1 MIQWWQSLTTAQEIF
16 AYVAIPATLILILQ
30 TLLLLL
36 GLGDHDGDTD
46 LSGHDHDVFAGHDSP
61 ADMDH
66 ADLPHDGI
74 FGHDHPDDV
83 FHGDSGLRLFTFR
96 GIIAFFA
103 VMGWTGLSLLGKGVY
118 TSLSVTLALLA
129 GLAAMVLV
137 ALAMRWFYRA
147 QNSGN
152 IDIRNAIG
160 ASGTVYITIPP
171 ARQEQGKVNL
181 VLQGQYTE
189 LSAVTDNETP
199 LTTGTEVTVVGI
211 SGLNTLVVKRK

>member
-1 MIQWWQSLTTAQEIF
+1 MLAWWQSLTAVQQIF
-16 AYVAIPATLILILQ
+16 AYIAIPATLILVLQ
-30 TLLLLL
+30 FLLLLL
-36 GLGDHDGDTD
+36 GLGDHDSDTD
-46 LSGHDHDVFAGHDSP
+46 MGAHSHDMIFDQDGP
-61 ADMDH
+61 ADMMD
-66 ADLPHDGI
+66 APDGV
-74 FGHDHPDDV
+74 FGEDHPDPD
-83 FHGDSGLRLFTFR
+83 FHPDSSLRLFTLR
-96 GIIAFFA
+96 GLVAFFA
-103 VMGWTGLSLLGKGVY
+103 VMGWTGLTLLGKGVY

-129 GLAAMVLV
+129 GVAAMVLV
-137 ALAMRWFYRA
+137 ALAMRWFYRS

-152 IDIRNAIG
+152 MDIRNAIG